1 MKKSSN
7 DRINKVAVFAR
18 DYLKSSAQKKGYSET
33 DFRTRWYHSLRVAN
47 YGKRIAKAEN
57 ADIEL
62 VVTACLLHDI
72 CKFNSKKGKNHG
84 KKAAKVSRNF
94 LLNQEYSKEQVD
106 NICYCIASHVN
117 GDAGFY
123 HPHTIEAKVLWDAD
137 IIDKFGTFKVL
148 KMAISGTNQL
158 NKCTKKI
165 KKKIKK
171 LKKYIEKE
179 KMQTKTGK
187 EMIKTQLKKQ
197 RDLYKNLEKEKT
209 ISKLPKI

>member
-1 MKKSSN
+1 MEKLSN
-7 DRINKVAVFAR
+7 DRINKIAVFAR
-18 DYLKSSAQKKGYSET
+18 DYLKSSAQKKGYSEA
-33 DFRTRWYHSLRVAN
+33 DFRLRWYHSLRVAS
-47 YGKRIAKAEN
+47 YGKGIAKAEN

-94 LLNQEYSKEQVD
+94 LLNQGYSKEQVD

-148 KMAISGTNQL
+148 KMVMSGTNQL
-158 NKCTKKI
+158 DKCTKKI

-171 LKKYIEKE
+171 IKKYIKKE
-179 KMQTKTGK
+179 KMQTETGK
-187 EMIKTQLKKQ
+187 EIIKDQLKKQ
-197 RDLYKNLEKEKT
+197 INLYKSLEKEENITKV
-209 ISKLPKI
+209 PKV